1 MKKVFTLFAAALLGF
16 CAYAQEPCP
25 TVPEL
30 TLLNGEDAA
39 NVEIELGLKVNNS
52 ANLNGFNFEL
62 TKPHE
67 AEWKRAQGL
76 NYFTAKGYAPYILG
90 CLAENMGMTFTDE
103 ELEGMLSD
111 LCDVKSNAKTVGEEK
126 NLVIIEILSTND
138 CRFFPQAP
146 GKVGKFKIDM
156 SPLADGEYEIKAENT
171 PATASMS
178 YTGGPEGSRAWTI
191 DEPLVITLVKEGNV
205 VTEKADTPQ
214 PVEYNAFYVT
224 GTFNEWDQDVAN
236 MTELVANADGN
247 QFTGSVE
254 LADGAEFKV
263 VSPLEEGLKWF
274 GGVDENQVGYF
285 EINNGLLDQPIELV
299 DGSNFKVVGDGKYTI
314 TVMNP
319 AKGLQEPLVMTVS
332 KESTGI
338 NTIGVDSA
346 NGRIYDLQGREL
358 KSVPEHGIYIQNGK
372 KYVK

>member
-1 MKKVFTLFAAALLGF
+1 MKKVFTLFAAALVGL
-16 CAYAQEPCP
+16 CAFAQDTEPCP
-25 TVPEL
+25 SKMDFVPVAEEQPANWVELEL
-30 TLLNGEDAA
+30 TLLY
-39 NVEIELGLKVNNS
+39 NNS
-52 ANLNGFNFEL
+52 ANLNGFNIEATNTGGQWIMIDEITETYL
-62 TKPHE
+62 TAEGYEANILKAWGKPE
-67 AEWKRAQGL
+67 ATCIA
-76 NYFTAKGYAPYILG
+76 N
-90 CLAENMGMTFTDE
+90 
-103 ELEGMLSD
+103 LSKM
-111 LCDVKSNAKTVGEEK
+111 CDVMSNVKPNG
-126 NLVIIEILSTND
+126 NLVLIEVLKTNA
-138 CRFFPQAP
+138 CRFFPVVEEGEP
-146 GKVGKFKIDM
+146 LPIGKFAIDL
-156 SPLADGEYEIKAENT
+156 SNEEDGEYTLNVAAT
-171 PATASMS
+171 PATYSFS
-178 YTGGPEGSRAWTI
+178 YTGGEEGNRAWTA
-191 DEPLVITLVKEGNV
+191 DEDINVVLVKEGDV
-205 VTEKADTPQ
+205 VRLKGEDPQ

-224 GTFNEWDQDVAN
+224 GTFNEWDQDVAD

-263 VSPLEEGLKWF
+263 VTPTEDGLKWF

-285 EINNGLLDQPIELV
+285 EINDALLDQPIELV
-299 DGSNFKVVGDGKYTI
+299 DGSNFKVVGDGIYTI

-332 KESTGI
+332 KEATGI

>member
-16 CAYAQEPCP
+16 CAYAQETCP

-30 TLLNGEDAA
+30 TLLDGTDAA
-39 NVEIELGLKVNNS
+39 NVFIELGLKVNNS
-52 ANLNGFNFEL
+52 ANLNGFNFEF
-62 TKPHE
+62 TKPHD
-67 AEWKRAQGL
+67 AVWKRAQGM
-76 NYFTAKGYAPYILG
+76 NWFSAKGYAPYILG
-90 CLAENMGMTFTDE
+90 CLAENMGESFTDE
-103 ELEGMLSD
+103 ELEEYLSD
-111 LCDVKSNAKTVGEEK
+111 MCDVKSNAKTVGEEQ
-126 NLVIIEILSTND
+126 NLVVIEILTTNE
-138 CRFFPQAP
+138 CRFFPDYP
-146 GKVGKFKIDM
+146 GLVGKFKIDM
-156 SPLADGEYEIKAENT
+156 SALEDGEYEIKAEAT

-178 YTGGPEGSRAWTI
+178 YTGGPEGNRAWTI
-191 DEPLVITLVKEGNV
+191 DEDLVITLVKEGNV

-254 LADGAEFKV
+254 LTDGAEFKV
-263 VSPLEEGLKWF
+263 VTPTEDGLKWF

-285 EINNGLLDQPIELV
+285 EINDALLDQPIELV